1 MNIAEFQNIPH
12 SSLNKLTGYGLGG
25 RDSVPGKDPYL
36 KICSVVDPALGIE
49 YIMGIYPWVQTV
61 GT

>member
-1 MNIAEFQNIPH
+1 
-12 SSLNKLTGYGLGG
+12 
-25 RDSVPGKDPYL
+25 L

-61 GT
+61 GTWSRVYPPTDAKVKNEWSCVCVLHAAMQ